1 MKSISTSQK
10 QRAVFISD
18 VHLGSIYCHAQE
30 LAEFLKNLDAQR
42 LYLVGDIVDL
52 WWMAEKRTVWH
63 QAQNHVVEALHQL
76 VRQGTEIIYVPGNH
90 DRPLRRFCGLML
102 PQMKIR
108 RRAIHEMLD
117 GRRLLVTHG
126 DDYDGKTHFGGFQE
140 ALGDWLYY
148 VILNGNRIMN
158 SIRRRLGKRY
168 WSLADFLKRKS
179 VAAEQYIERFIQAGL
194 DDAKKRGLDG
204 IICGHIHRADM
215 FERNGM
221 VYANDGD
228 WVENLTAL
236 IEDADG
242 NLSLINHRGDV
253 ISRIESLKKR
263 PAFRLVA

>member
-1 MKSISTSQK
+1 
-10 QRAVFISD
+10 
-18 VHLGSIYCHAQE
+18 
-30 LAEFLKNLDAQR
+30 
-42 LYLVGDIVDL
+42 
-52 WWMAEKRTVWH
+52 
-63 QAQNHVVEALHQL
+63 
-76 VRQGTEIIYVPGNH
+76 
-90 DRPLRRFCGLML
+90 ML
-102 PQMKIR
+102 PQMKMR
-108 RRAIHEMLD
+108 RRAIHVMLD

-126 DDYDGKTHFGGFQE
+126 DDYDAKTHFGGFQE

-148 VILNGNRIMN
+148 VILNGNRMMN
-158 SIRRRLGKRY
+158 SVRRRLGKRY

-179 VAAEQYIERFIQAGL
+179 VAAERYIERFIQAGL

-221 VYANDGD
+221 IYANDGD

-236 IEDADG
+236 VEDVDG

-253 ISRIESLKKR
+253 IARIESLKRR